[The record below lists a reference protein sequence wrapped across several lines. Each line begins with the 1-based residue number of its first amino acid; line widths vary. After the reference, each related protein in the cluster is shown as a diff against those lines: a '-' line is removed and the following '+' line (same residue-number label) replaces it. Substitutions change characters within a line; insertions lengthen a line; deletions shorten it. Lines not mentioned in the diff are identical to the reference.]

1 MPIIPQRCCT
11 ELQPW
16 CACSRIEMNAHH
28 STLSLQPGPRYR
40 QRVLCVDDEP
50 ALKKAI
56 AAILEAEGFEAVTA
70 ETVKEALALIANE
83 RFDLLVSDLNLGQLS
98 DGFTIVSVMKRLQPR
113 CRTLILTG
121 FPDFDAALKRLR
133 GQADGFLVKP
143 LRRQVLVDAVKKS
156 LSTLPVEP
164 SRSDDRLASL
174 LRQHRKELIGQ
185 WLQEAARSGN
195 PAHAATTESERTN
208 QLQLMIDEIANT
220 LEARQTPA
228 EGQEPRPQAGKS
240 AAQHDHPDRKQNH
253 PPELLCHD
261 IRILRSQIFDL
272 VFLNLHSMDPS
283 CVLRD
288 LAIAS
293 DALDAVLA
301 KSINASAAE

>member
-1 MPIIPQRCCT
+1 
-11 ELQPW
+11 
-16 CACSRIEMNAHH
+16 MNAHR
-28 STLSLQPGPRYR
+28 SPLSLQPEPRYR

-70 ETVKEALALIANE
+70 ETVKEALALIATE
-83 RFDLLVSDLNLGQLS
+83 QFDLLVSDLNLGQLS

-143 LRRQVLVDAVKKS
+143 LRRQVLVEAVKKS

-164 SRSDDRLASL
+164 SRSEDHLASL
-174 LRQHRKELIGQ
+174 LRQHRDELIGQ

-195 PAHAATTESERTN
+195 PAHVAATKSEGTD
-208 QLQLMIDEIANT
+208 QVQLMIDEIANT
-220 LEARQTPA
+220 LDARRQTPA
-228 EGQEPRPQAGKS
+228 EGQEPRPEGKS
-240 AAQHDHPDRKQNH
+240 AAKQGRQQRKQNH
-253 PPELLCHD
+253 PPEILCHE

-293 DALDAVLA
+293 DALDAMLA
-301 KSINASAAE
+301 KSITAAE

>member
-1 MPIIPQRCCT
+1 
-11 ELQPW
+11 
-16 CACSRIEMNAHH
+16 MNAHH
-28 STLSLQPGPRYR
+28 STLSPQPRYR

-164 SRSDDRLASL
+164 SPSDDRLASL

-185 WLQEAARSGN
+185 WLQEAARGLN
-195 PAHAATTESERTN
+195 PAHAATTESERTD
-208 QLQLMIDEIANT
+208 QLQSMIDEIANA
-220 LEARQTPA
+220 LDARRQTPA
-228 EGQEPRPQAGKS
+228 EGQEPRPEAGKS
-240 AAQHDHPDRKQNH
+240 AAKHGRPGRKQNH
-253 PPELLCHD
+253 PPELLCHE
-261 IRILRSQIFDL
+261 IRILRAQIFDL

-293 DALDAVLA
+293 DTLDALLA
-301 KSINASAAE
+301 KSINASSAG